1 MQKIGDGRGRS
12 AERPGDRFR
21 AVAFYSPVPND
32 FLFTRRE
39 RSQRAHHGVDG
50 KLAGIPKPLPIA
62 HGGGGNA
69 DCFGRAFVSQAFW
82 KQTMAACRFSGGKV
96 VFMDVSKKRGAA
108 SLHGTPPF
116 TRQSMPLPD
125 VAETNVP
132 TPVFLHVAAVLLF
145 EVNVGVGVVGPVE
158 VGTDADFVIRAADV
172 VLHRGAH

>member
-1 MQKIGDGRGRS
+1 MVEAGRPSVRAIVSVQSPFIRLSRMISFSLGVSGPNELTMGLTENLPAFQSRFQSRTVEAETPITS
-12 AERPGDRFR
+12 AVRLYPRP
-21 AVAFYSPVPND
+21 
-32 FLFTRRE
+32 
-39 RSQRAHHGVDG
+39 
-50 KLAGIPKPLPIA
+50 
-62 HGGGGNA
+62 
-69 DCFGRAFVSQAFW
+69 FW
-82 KQTMAACRFSGGKV
+82 KQSTAACRFSGGKV
-96 VFMDVSKKRGAA
+96 IFMAVSKKRGAA
-108 SLHGTPPF
+108 SVHGTPPF